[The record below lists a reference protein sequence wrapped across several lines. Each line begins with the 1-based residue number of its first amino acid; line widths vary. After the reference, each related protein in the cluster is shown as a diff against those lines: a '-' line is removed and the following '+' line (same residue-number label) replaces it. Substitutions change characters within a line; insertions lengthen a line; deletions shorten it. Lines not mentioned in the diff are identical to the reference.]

1 MTRPIAGG
9 LRPVFVDAMSLD
21 TFIAVLVFSIVMGF
35 TPGPN
40 NVMLASSGATHGI
53 RRTWPHLMGVAL
65 GFPAM
70 ILMIGLGLAS
80 ILLASSRLQ
89 LGMKIVSCLYLLWL
103 AFQIGRSSSVSGNAA
118 KGRPL
123 TFLQAAAFQWVNPKA
138 WLIAVGA
145 ISAYT
150 AGVGAHLYLQVA
162 IIAAMSVA
170 VSFSSSLT
178 WAACGAAIGRWLR
191 APLALRLFNLLMAAL
206 LLASVVPIVGEIWT
220 ELHR

>member
-1 MTRPIAGG
+1 
-9 LRPVFVDAMSLD
+9 MSFD
-21 TFIAVLVFSIVMGF
+21 TFVAVLIFSIVMGF

-70 ILMIGLGLAS
+70 ILVIGLGLAS
-80 ILLASSRLQ
+80 ILLASAGLQ
-89 LGMKIVSCLYLLWL
+89 LGMKIVSSLYLLWL
-103 AFQIGRSSSVSGNAA
+103 AFQIARSSSVSGGAA
-118 KGRPL
+118 GTRPM
-123 TFLQAAAFQWVNPKA
+123 TFLQAAAFQWINPKA

-162 IIAAMSVA
+162 IIAALSVA

-178 WAACGAAIGRWLR
+178 WAAGGAAIRRWLR
-191 APLALRLFNLLMAAL
+191 APAALRLFNVLMAVL
-206 LLASVVPIVGEIWT
+206 LLASVLPILGEIWA
-220 ELHR
+220 ELRR

>member
-1 MTRPIAGG
+1 
-9 LRPVFVDAMSLD
+9 LRATCDPYLLAVMSFD

-53 RRTWPHLMGVAL
+53 RRTWPHLLGVAL

-70 ILMIGLGLAS
+70 ILVIGLGLAS
-80 ILLASSRLQ
+80 ILLASTRLQ
-89 LGMKIVSCLYLLWL
+89 LGMKVVSSLYLLWL
-103 AFQIGRSSSVSGNAA
+103 AFQIARSSSVSGGAA
-118 KGRPL
+118 GAKPL
-123 TFLQAAAFQWVNPKA
+123 TFFQAAAFQWINPKA

-191 APLALRLFNLLMAAL
+191 APAALRLFNLLMAL
-206 LLASVVPIVGEIWT
+206 LLLISVVPIMGEIWT

>member
-1 MTRPIAGG
+1 MP
-9 LRPVFVDAMSLD
+9 FD
-21 TFIAVLVFSIVMGF
+21 TFIAALIFSVVMGF

-40 NVMLASSGATHGI
+40 NVMLASSGATYGVK
-53 RRTWPHLMGVAL
+53 RTWPHLLGVAI
-65 GFPAM
+65 GFPVM
-70 ILMIGLGLAS
+70 ILLIGLGLAT
-80 ILLASSRLQ
+80 ILLASSGLQ

-103 AFQIGRSSSVSGNAA
+103 AIQIAKSSSVAGKPTRA
-118 KGRPL
+118 KPL
-123 TFLQAAAFQWVNPKA
+123 TFVQAAAFQWVNPKA

-178 WAACGAAIGRWLR
+178 WAAFGAAIGRWLR
-191 APLALRLFNLLMAAL
+191 APLALRLFNLFMAL
-206 LLASVVPIVGEIWT
+206 LLIGSIVPILAEIWT
-220 ELHR
+220 SLRH

>member
-1 MTRPIAGG
+1 MT
-9 LRPVFVDAMSLD
+9 FD

-40 NVMLASSGATHGI
+40 NVMLASSGATYGV
-53 RRTWPHLMGVAL
+53 RRTWPHLMGVTL

-70 ILMIGLGLAS
+70 ILVIGLGLAS
-80 ILLASSRLQ
+80 ILLASAGLQ
-89 LGMKIVSCLYLLWL
+89 LGMKIVSALYLLWL
-103 AFQIGRSSSVSGNAA
+103 AFQIARSSSVSGGAA
-118 KGRPL
+118 GARPM
-123 TFLQAAAFQWVNPKA
+123 TFLQAAAFQWINPKA

-162 IIAAMSVA
+162 IIAALSVA
-170 VSFSSSLT
+170 VSFSSCLT

-191 APLALRLFNLLMAAL
+191 APAALRVFNVLMAML
-206 LLASVVPIVGEIWT
+206 LLASVLPILGEIWA
-220 ELHR
+220 ELRR

>member
-1 MTRPIAGG
+1 MT
-9 LRPVFVDAMSLD
+9 FD
-21 TFIAVLVFSIVMGF
+21 TFVAVLVFSIVMGF

-40 NVMLASSGATHGI
+40 NVMLASSGATYGV
-53 RRTWPHLMGVAL
+53 RRTWPHLMGVTL

-70 ILMIGLGLAS
+70 ILVIGLGLAS
-80 ILLASSRLQ
+80 ILLASSGLQ
-89 LGMKIVSCLYLLWL
+89 LGMKVISSLYLIWL
-103 AFQIGRSSSVSGNAA
+103 AFQIARSSSVSASTAGT
-118 KGRPL
+118 RPM
-123 TFLQAAAFQWVNPKA
+123 TFLQAAAFQWINPKA

-162 IIAAMSVA
+162 IIAALSVA

-191 APLALRLFNLLMAAL
+191 APAALRVFNVLMAIL
-206 LLASVVPIVGEIWT
+206 LLASVLPILGEIWA
-220 ELHR
+220 ELRR

>member
-1 MTRPIAGG
+1 MT
-9 LRPVFVDAMSLD
+9 FD
-21 TFIAVLVFSIVMGF
+21 TFVAVLIFSVVMGF

-40 NVMLASSGATHGI
+40 NVMLASSGATYGI

-70 ILMIGLGLAS
+70 ILVIGLGLAS
-80 ILLASSRLQ
+80 ILLASAGLQ
-89 LGMKIVSCLYLLWL
+89 MGMKIVSSLYLLWL
-103 AFQIGRSSSVSGNAA
+103 AFQIARSSSVSGAA
-118 KGRPL
+118 AGTKPM
-123 TFLQAAAFQWVNPKA
+123 TFLQAAAFQWINPKA
-138 WLIAVGA
+138 WLIAIGA

-162 IIAAMSVA
+162 IIAGLSVA

-191 APLALRLFNLLMAAL
+191 APVALRLFNVLMAVL
-206 LLASVVPIVGEIWT
+206 LLASMLPILGEIWT
-220 ELHR
+220 QLRR